1 MHPDHAGE
9 TGRGAPDRRPGRH
22 PPPGAGFYRERFAY
36 FRTRTYAEGL
46 SKALVARSVG
56 AGKGLET
63 ERAYSTRV
71 LPVGAARG
79 VRDFALGRAGGAGRA
94 GAIVAGVL
102 AAAGGYAL
110 GSWRARGAGATFT
123 VAEIDAPAK
132 EVGRTEAAA

>member
-1 MHPDHAGE
+1 VLLIDDRAVIHHRVPAG
-9 TGRGAPDRRPGRH
+9 
-22 PPPGAGFYRERFAY
+22 RERFAY
-36 FRTRTYAEGL
+36 FRTRAYAEGL

-71 LPVGAARG
+71 LPAGAARG

-94 GAIVAGVL
+94 GAIVTGVL
-102 AAAGGYAL
+102 AAAGGYVL